1 MASKRKFLQGAGAA
15 AIGAFA
21 YSGSSTA
28 SNADASQV
36 WDVIIVGGGNAG
48 IPAAIF
54 ASRRGAKVLIIEA
67 AGQVGG
73 TLFLSSGQMSAAGTA
88 FQRSKDIEDTP
99 QEHFDDV
106 MRISKGTANPDI
118 LRLAVDNAP
127 ATVDWLF
134 DAGFKARPEH
144 PVLGGGHDP
153 YSKKRYFWGLEGGI
167 SILNVLEKELQ
178 PEIDRGNVKVLV
190 ETEAKELIQ
199 EHVGGPVRGVV
210 AVGPDGMSV
219 RHIGRNIVLTC
230 GPYGSN
236 SEMFEQIE
244 GVRDYADTVYPYSQ
258 GAGIKMALAA
268 GSYLRGQESHQPL
281 FNAILADDDIPSPL
295 LVRVT
300 TDPLRRKPWE
310 IFVNVHGQRFLRE
323 DTSSYDEKE
332 KGLSRQ
338 PEERC
343 WIVFDDEILQSAPPI
358 IRGWTKDELI
368 DAFDIHPMFFRSD
381 SIAGLASKTGVNSTG
396 ISNTIKAYNAAQ
408 SSGKDLLGRQHMPLP
423 ISKPPF
429 YAIRMQGY
437 YLLNTAGVAVD
448 SKLRILGQN
457 DSPIENLY
465 AAGEML
471 GMAAFQG
478 SSYCG
483 GMSVTPAL
491 TFGRLLGERILPL
504 T

>member
-21 YSGSSTA
+21 SSRA
-28 SNADASQV
+28 SAGFNADGSPV

-88 FQRSKDIEDTP
+88 FQRSKGIEDTP

-118 LRLAVDNAP
+118 LRIAVDNAP

-134 DAGFKARPEH
+134 DAGFEARPEH

-153 YSKKRYFWGLEGGI
+153 YSKKRYFWGPEGGM
-167 SILNVLEKELQ
+167 SILKILEKELQ

-199 EHVGGPVRGVV
+199 DQVGGPVTGVV
-210 AVGPDGMSV
+210 TVGADGVDV
-219 RHIGRNIVLTC
+219 RHIGRNVVLTC

-244 GVRDYADTVYPYSQ
+244 GVKDYADTVYPYSQ

-281 FNAILADDDIPSPL
+281 FNAILADDDVPSPL
-295 LVRVT
+295 LVRVA
-300 TDPLRRKPWE
+300 TDPLQRKPWE
-310 IFVNVHGQRFLRE
+310 ILVNVHGQRFLRE

-332 KGLSRQ
+332 KALSRQ

-343 WIVFDDEILQSAPPI
+343 WIVFDDEILQAAPPI
-358 IRGWTKDELI
+358 TRGWTKDELI
-368 DAFDIHPMFFRSD
+368 EAFDTHPMFFRSD
-381 SIAGLASKTGVNSTG
+381 SLADLASKTGIDSVG
-396 ISNTIKAYNAAQ
+396 LVETIATYNAGQA
-408 SSGKDLLGRQHMPLP
+408 SGKDAFGRQHTPLP

-448 SKLRILGQN
+448 NQLRILGQN
-457 DSPIENLY
+457 DSPINNLY

-491 TFGRLLGERILPL
+491 TFGRILGERLLPL

>member
-1 MASKRKFLQGAGAA
+1 MSSKRKFLQGAGAA
-15 AIGAFA
+15 ALGAIA
-21 YSGSSTA
+21 YSRASTA
-28 SNADASQV
+28 VSAEGSLE

-88 FQRSKDIEDTP
+88 YQRSKGIEDTP

-127 ATVDWLF
+127 ATIDWLF
-134 DAGFKARPEH
+134 EAGFEARPEH

-153 YSKKRYFWGLEGGI
+153 YSKKRYFWGPGGGM
-167 SILNVLEKELQ
+167 SILKVLEKELQ

-199 EHVGGPVRGVV
+199 DYVGGPVTGVI
-210 AVGPDGMSV
+210 AVGPDGLKV
-219 RHIGRNIVLTC
+219 RHIGRNVVLAC

-244 GVRDYADTVYPYSQ
+244 GVKDYADTVYPYSQ
-258 GAGIKMALAA
+258 GAGIKMALDA
-268 GSYLRGQESHQPL
+268 GSYLRGQEAHQPL
-281 FNAILADDDIPSPL
+281 FNAVLADNDIPSPRFV
-295 LVRVT
+295 LVA
-300 TDPLRRKPWE
+300 TDPLQRKPWE
-310 IFVNVHGQRFLRE
+310 MFVNVDGKRFLRE
-323 DTSSYDEKE
+323 DTPSYDEKE
-332 KGLSRQ
+332 KALGRQ

-343 WIVFDDEILQSAPPI
+343 WIIFDDEILKAAPPI
-358 IRGWTKDELI
+358 VRGWTKDELI
-368 DAFDIHPMFFRSD
+368 EAFNTYPMFFSSD
-381 SIAGLASKTGVNSTG
+381 SIAGLASKTGVDSEG
-396 ISNTIKAYNAAQ
+396 FANTVAAYNAGQA
-408 SSGKDLLGRQHMPLP
+408 SGKDAFGRQHMPLP

-448 SKLRILGQN
+448 NKLRILGQN
-457 DSPIENLY
+457 DSPIDNLY

-491 TFGRLLGERILPL
+491 TFGRILGERLLPL

>member
-21 YSGSSTA
+21 SSRTSTA
-28 SNADASQV
+28 SDSDGSQV

-88 FQRSKDIEDTP
+88 FQRSKGIEDTP

-106 MRISKGTANPDI
+106 MRISKGTANPDV

-134 DAGFKARPEH
+134 DAGFEARPEH

-153 YSKKRYFWGLEGGI
+153 YSKKRYFWGPEGGI
-167 SILNVLEKELQ
+167 SILTVLEKELQ
-178 PEIDRGNVKVLV
+178 PEIGRGNVKILV

-199 EHVGGPVRGVV
+199 DRVGGPVTGVV
-210 AVGPDGMSV
+210 AVGADGVAV
-219 RHIGRNIVLTC
+219 RHIGRSVVLTC

-236 SEMFEQIE
+236 SEMFEEIE
-244 GVRDYADTVYPYSQ
+244 GVKDYADTVYPYSQ
-258 GAGIKMALAA
+258 GAGITMALAA

-281 FNAILADDDIPSPL
+281 FNAILADDGIPSPL
-295 LVRVT
+295 MVRVT

-310 IFVNVHGQRFLRE
+310 IFINVYGQRFLRE

-332 KGLSRQ
+332 KALSRQ

-343 WIVFDDEILQSAPPI
+343 WIVFDDEILQTAPPI
-358 IRGWTKDELI
+358 IRRWTKEELI
-368 DAFDIHPMFFRSD
+368 EAFDVEPMFFKSD
-381 SIAGLASKTGVNSTG
+381 SIAGLASKTGINRTG
-396 ISNTIKAYNAAQ
+396 ITQTIKAYNAGQA
-408 SSGKDLLGRQHMPLP
+408 SGKDRLGRQHMPLP

-448 SKLRILGQN
+448 SQLRILGQN
-457 DSPIENLY
+457 DSPIDNLY

-471 GMAAFQG
+471 GMGAFQG

-491 TFGRLLGERILPL
+491 TFGRLLGERLLPL

>member
-1 MASKRKFLQGAGAA
+1 MSSKRQFLRGAGAA
-15 AIGAFA
+15 AIGAITCSRA
-21 YSGSSTA
+21 STGH
-28 SNADASQV
+28 SADETLV

-88 FQRSKDIEDTP
+88 FQRSKGIEDTP
-99 QEHFDDV
+99 QEHYDDV
-106 MRISKGTANPDI
+106 MRISKGTANPDV
-118 LRLAVDNAP
+118 LRLAVENAP

-134 DAGFKARPEH
+134 DAGFEARPEH

-153 YSKKRYFWGLEGGI
+153 YSKKRYFWGPEGGI
-167 SILNVLEKELQ
+167 SVLKVLEKELQ
-178 PEIDRGNVKVLV
+178 PEIDRGNVEVLV
-190 ETEAKELIQ
+190 ETEAKSLIQ
-199 EHVGGPVRGVV
+199 DQVGGPVTGVV
-210 AVGPDGMSV
+210 TVGPDGLDV
-219 RHIGRNIVLTC
+219 HHVGRNVVLAC

-236 SEMFEQIE
+236 SEMFEQLE
-244 GVRDYADTVYPYSQ
+244 GVKDYADTVYPYSQ

-281 FNAILADDDIPSPL
+281 FNAILADDDVPSPL

-300 TDPLRRKPWE
+300 TDPIRRKPWE
-310 IFVNVHGQRFLRE
+310 IFVNAHGKRFLRE

-332 KGLSRQ
+332 KALSRQ

-343 WIVFDDEILQSAPPI
+343 WIVFDDAILKTAPSI
-358 IRGWTKDELI
+358 IRAWTKDELGE
-368 DAFDIHPMFFRSD
+368 AFHTHPMFFSSD
-381 SIAGLASKTGVNSTG
+381 SIAGLASKIG
-396 ISNTIKAYNAAQ
+396 IDSAGIVDTVAAYNAGQ
-408 SSGKDLLGRQHMPLP
+408 TSGKDAFGRQHMPLP

-437 YLLNTAGVAVD
+437 YLLNTVGVAVD
-448 SKLRILGQN
+448 SKLRILGEN
-457 DSPIENLY
+457 DSPIKNLY

-491 TFGRLLGERILPL
+491 TFGRILGERLLPL